1 MKQNIRIAKQLVKLA
16 KELIA
21 YRTDEGWE
29 KSANIIANKIEQK
42 LLKELGW
49 KKTGVKIGKDGKQ
62 KCADVKVQKDKDD
75 AADWEEVAEGVSLDF
90 GRYGG
95 HYLCVFNCEKEGIIK
110 IIDTSGERSSLSRP
124 YDCDDDRLDKEG
136 F

>member
-1 MKQNIRIAKQLVKLA
+1 MNKNIKIAKQLVKLA

-29 KSANIIANKIEQK
+29 KSANIIANKIEK
-42 LLKELGW
+42 TLLKKIGW
-49 KKTGVKIGKDGKQ
+49 KKTDVKIGKDGGD
-62 KCADVKVQKDKDD
+62 KCADVKVQKEKDD
-75 AADWEEVAEGVSLDF
+75 AVEWEEVAEKVSLDF

-95 HYLCVFNCEKEGIIK
+95 HYLCVFNCKKEGIIR
-110 IIDTSGERSSLSRP
+110 IIDTSGEQTSRSFP
-124 YDCDDDRLDKEG
+124 YECDDNRLDKEG